1 MSLPALWKPGD
12 GLCSAM
18 LGGAEAM
25 IVQLAHLHLLA
36 CLLGMIYWLKL
47 FTHVKST
54 T

>member
-1 MSLPALWKPGD
+1 
-12 GLCSAM
+12 M
-18 LGGAEAM
+18 LSYVGWCLSRTL
-25 IVQLAHLHLLA
+25 QLAHLHMLA